1 MGHRHSH
8 SVIDHPTEL
17 FGVAAIAA
25 IIGATT
31 AILFAP
37 KSGSQTRQGIRSR
50 TVDLAKRMKNP
61 KEVKDDTI
69 EPTVDRLTETIHAV
83 RGRAKETIQK
93 IHDDAQLTKEELK
106 DSLRQPKSDSPDE
119 VDHIRKHGEL

>member
-61 KEVKDDTI
+61 
-69 EPTVDRLTETIHAV
+69 TVDRLTETIHAV